1 MVMLIKYII
10 KCNIFQ
16 QMQQTYFQAL
26 FKTKPQPVIPSY
38 ACIIV

>member
-1 MVMLIKYII
+1 
-10 KCNIFQ
+10 
-16 QMQQTYFQAL
+16 MQQTYFQAL